1 MARSIPPLTWF
12 RAFES
17 SARTLNFTAAAQE
30 LGMTQSAV
38 SQQIN
43 SLETRFGCQL
53 FLRKNRGLE
62 LTDEGRRLVPSVR
75 QAIATLR
82 QASESFDA
90 DTNKQLLTVATSVS
104 IAQWYLV
111 PQMKFFLD
119 ANPNIGIRLIT
130 KVWPDEFD
138 QSGVD
143 VEIRFDS
150 LKSAGRNAV
159 QLGSSKSILV
169 CSPSLIDRNVSDMN
183 LSELLNGYPL
193 IQVVGTSDTWQAWA
207 ESCEYSGEFNPTT
220 FVDSHAMAVDF
231 ARSGTGIALTSQVV
245 AAPSLCDGGLVQ
257 LHAPELEARDG
268 YHLTIFPSHKTDM
281 SAKFAKWLNDEIA
294 QTETKIPLSEK
305 I

>member
-17 SARTLNFTAAAQE
+17 AARTLSFTAAAQE

-43 SLETRFGCQL
+43 ALETRFGCQL
-53 FLRKNRGLE
+53 FLRKNRGLA

-82 QASESFDA
+82 HASESFDA

-111 PQMKFFLD
+111 PRMKYFLQ
-119 ANPNIGIRLIT
+119 ANPNIGVRLMT
-130 KVWPDEFD
+130 KVWPDEFG

-150 LKSAGRNAV
+150 LKSESSNAV
-159 QLGSSKSILV
+159 TLGSGKSIMV
-169 CSPSLIDRNVSDMN
+169 CSPGLIQGNIWDKS
-183 LSELLNGYPL
+183 LSELIDGYPL
-193 IQVVGTSDTWQAWA
+193 IQVVGTSDTWQAW
-207 ESCEYSGEFNPTT
+207 SDKSEYSGELNPTT
-220 FVDSHAMAVDF
+220 FVDSHGMAVDF

-245 AAPSLCDGGLVQ
+245 AAPSLCDGSLIQ
-257 LHAPELEARDG
+257 LNAPHLEARDG
-268 YHLTIFPSHKTDM
+268 YHTTIFPSHK
-281 SAKFAKWLNDEIA
+281 SE
-294 QTETKIPLSEK
+294 LSERFIAWLSAEVEK
-305 I
+305 AETDIPQTAM